1 MEDDLRDARR
11 RVTAAKG
18 PKKDR
23 KGGGKGKAPEP
34 KDDEI
39 PSEDDQENGQSD
51 ESDWVDSKC
60 YSGCCSHTSPFRQLY
75 QETWR
80 LFLKCLNGIVWH
92 MFQSGIDLGKHIVS
106 KLADLLFWEHVFGFC
121 CNQHAPIMYRSQPI
135 EERLL
140 TYSLQW
146 LCFILFRGTWSS
158 WSCFWSFCHKWNCPL
173 FHLRV
178 WIRSSQRCEKNKMVQ
193 LMVDWMEPY
202 TKNWLRYVLG
212 KGGTQGV
219 LGTSW

>member
-1 MEDDLRDARR
+1 MLAETGDELATPVSQVDITQINESSFNLFYVKDIIRVFFQLQEFLDNMKEQLAPMEDDLRDARR

-18 PKKDR
+18 PKKDK

-121 CNQHAPIMYRSQPI
+121 CNQHAPIMYRSQSI
-135 EERLL
+135 EERLYL
-140 TYSLQW
+140 
-146 LCFILFRGTWSS
+146 
-158 WSCFWSFCHKWNCPL
+158 
-173 FHLRV
+173 
-178 WIRSSQRCEKNKMVQ
+178 
-193 LMVDWMEPY
+193 
-202 TKNWLRYVLG
+202 
-212 KGGTQGV
+212 
-219 LGTSW
+219 